1 MFICPINKYEKGTSS
16 DMSRSEKVELAVL
29 CMLRSEGKILLQK
42 RVKEGDWCGLV
53 TLPGGHVERDESIV
67 DAVIREVREE
77 CGLTI
82 IDPELRGLKQFP
94 LEEGRYL
101 VFLFYADKYEGVL
114 QGSDEGP
121 VMWVSETELKNYEMA
136 PDYEQLFRVFLDEK
150 LTEFLYVQENRE
162 WTVVLK

>member
-1 MFICPINKYEKGTSS
+1 
-16 DMSRSEKVELAVL
+16 MSRSEKVELAVL

-42 RVKEGDWCGLV
+42 RLKEGDWCGFV

-77 CGLTI
+77 SGLTI

-94 LEEGRYL
+94 LEGGRYL
-101 VFLFYADKYEGVL
+101 VFLFYADKYKGVL
-114 QGSDEGP
+114 QDSDEGP
-121 VMWVSETELKNYEMA
+121 VMWVSEAEVKNYEMA

-150 LTEFLYVQENRE
+150 LTEFHDRCTIYNLLQYYRCDDRE
-162 WTVVLK
+162 

>member
-1 MFICPINKYEKGTSS
+1 
-16 DMSRSEKVELAVL
+16 MSRSEKVELAVL
-29 CMLRSEGKILLQK
+29 CMLRSKGKILLQK
-42 RVKEGDWCGLV
+42 RVKKGDWYGLV

-101 VFLFYADKYEGVL
+101 VFLFYTDKYEGVL

-121 VMWVSETELKNYEMA
+121 VMWVSETELENYEMA

-150 LTEFLYVQENRE
+150 LTEFLYVPENDE
-162 WTVVLK
+162 WNVVLK